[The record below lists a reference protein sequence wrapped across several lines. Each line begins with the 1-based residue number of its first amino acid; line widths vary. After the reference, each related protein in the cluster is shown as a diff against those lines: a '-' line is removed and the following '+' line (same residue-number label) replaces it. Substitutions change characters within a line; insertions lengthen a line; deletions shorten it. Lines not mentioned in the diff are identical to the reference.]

1 MGGGPQPCDEIEK
14 LHISYSSCLSERATA
29 AAAHP
34 SMRRINILEKY
45 QSCIKATI
53 VMGTKQKQQT
63 VDLTFY
69 MHIVIKIRIDS
80 HKLHKRCSN
89 QEIGFGIVSPLRLIM
104 HGFAI
109 PTSANSPCTCGTSR
123 TNNDKS
129 LPGSANSHC
138 MDPPS
143 TVGKDST
150 CRTDM
155 NLYTTRQTKVLFDRK
170 AELLSAASHRGHEW
184 LQPNKI

>member
-1 MGGGPQPCDEIEK
+1 
-14 LHISYSSCLSERATA
+14 
-29 AAAHP
+29 
-34 SMRRINILEKY
+34 MRKINILEKHK
-45 QSCIKATI
+45 SCIKADS
-53 VMGTKQKQQT
+53 VMGTNQKQQT
-63 VDLTFY
+63 VDLTLY
-69 MHIVIKIRIDS
+69 VHLVIKIRIAS
-80 HKLHKRCSN
+80 HKLHRRCSN

-123 TNNDKS
+123 TKNDKS

-155 NLYTTRQTKVLFDRK
+155 NLYTTRQTKVLFHRK
-170 AELLSAASHRGHEW
+170 AELLSAASHRGHEL
-184 LQPNKI
+184 LQPNKQSISCIPE